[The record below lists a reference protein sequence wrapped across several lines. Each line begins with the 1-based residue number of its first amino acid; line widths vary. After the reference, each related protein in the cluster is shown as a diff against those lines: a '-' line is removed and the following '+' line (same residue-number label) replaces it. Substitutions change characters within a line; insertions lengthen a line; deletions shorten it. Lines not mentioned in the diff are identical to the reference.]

1 MRPHISLRGYV
12 RLSASQPAVQSVD
25 QPVFFSLLADCQ
37 LAVGCLTSF
46 VSVHLSVNP
55 LVSLL
60 VGLLVCLLDSLL
72 VACQLVCRLV
82 VLSVGIHRPSVS

>member
-1 MRPHISLRGYV
+1 MSVCQLVSLPFSLLISLY
-12 RLSASQPAVQSVD
+12 
-25 QPVFFSLLADCQ
+25 FFSLLAGCQ

-60 VGLLVCLLDSLL
+60 VGLLVCLLDSLI